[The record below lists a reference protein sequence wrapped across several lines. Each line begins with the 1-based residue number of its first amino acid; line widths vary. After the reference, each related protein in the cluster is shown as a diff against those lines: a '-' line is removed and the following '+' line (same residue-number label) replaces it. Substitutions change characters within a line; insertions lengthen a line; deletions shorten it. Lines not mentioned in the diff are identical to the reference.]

1 MHPMYKD
8 LQPAYHVFV
17 DTKMLKGI
25 WPATWIGDILQMSP
39 NTKILL
45 PLSWSNIKIFK
56 PYEKSI
62 YWLNWNLPLI
72 IWVYQDLVS
81 LLQYNKNLNIY
92 ILQDL
97 MQQV

>member
-1 MHPMYKD
+1 MKRVFID
-8 LQPAYHVFV
+8 LI
-17 DTKMLKGI
+17 GI
-25 WPATWIGDILQMSP
+25 FL
-39 NTKILL
+39 
-45 PLSWSNIKIFK
+45 
-56 PYEKSI
+56 
-62 YWLNWNLPLI
+62 LI

>member
-1 MHPMYKD
+1 MKR
-8 LQPAYHVFV
+8 VFIG
-17 DTKMLKGI
+17 LIGI
-25 WPATWIGDILQMSP
+25 FL
-39 NTKILL
+39 
-45 PLSWSNIKIFK
+45 
-56 PYEKSI
+56 
-62 YWLNWNLPLI
+62 LI